1 VNEDLISFILEGF
14 SNSELKKIILNKR
27 IKIIGIREVNDK
39 TRDIVLKN
47 LKTKSNLFE
56 MYKQWKAL
64 KKNLLEHPEIKEFD
78 IDQVINDINLGKLSS
93 FGGLSNYLLIMIRI
107 EGFEKATYFWEAN
120 KDSLEKTRIVNQIE
134 INDEEKRDNTIDSIK
149 ENYLKE
155 LEKLEKKQSKE
166 RMKWQTN
173 ESKMNKLIKQREN
186 EILNLQND
194 RKDLQ
199 KKYANTLSELK
210 QNLENNK
217 KETKEISNLITQKER
232 LQKEFEKLRIE
243 NNDLKQ
249 ENIKK
254 YEFIGELKDL
264 NILNINEI
272 KRLNFLIQKQKNDKI
287 LLESTN
293 GISEVE
299 DEENQ
304 KQQYYIANHE
314 NQPEYLL
321 ESTKQVGKE
330 EHFSKMT
337 EENKQKEKKK
347 KKILVFGEIAGF
359 NFKED
364 LFEVY
369 TSSTMPEDMTPFEE
383 DNYEAIWLIKYR
395 FVKKGQRSLVS
406 KKFKKIIEINN
417 FTELKGAYKNESQI

>member
-1 VNEDLISFILEGF
+1 MNEDLISFILEGF

-56 MYKQWKAL
+56 IYKQWKNQ
-64 KKNLLEHPEIKEFD
+64 KNNLVEQPEIKEFD

-93 FGGLSNYLLIMIRI
+93 FRGLSNYLLTMIRI
-107 EGFEKATYFWEAN
+107 EGFEKVTYFWEAN
-120 KDSLEKTRIVNQIE
+120 KESLEKTRVVNQIE
-134 INDEEKRDNTIDSIK
+134 IKNEEKRDNIIDSINK
-149 ENYLKE
+149 NYLKE
-155 LEKLEKKQSKE
+155 LEKLEKKQFKE
-166 RMKWQTN
+166 RIKWQTN

-186 EILNLQND
+186 EISNLQND
-194 RKDLQ
+194 KKNLQ

-232 LQKEFEKLRIE
+232 LQKEFEKLRME

-254 YEFIGELKDL
+254 YEFIGELKDV

-272 KRLNFLIQKQKNDKI
+272 KRLNFLIQKQKNDKFF
-287 LLESTN
+287 LESTN

-299 DEENQ
+299 DKENQ
-304 KQQYYIANHE
+304 KKQDYIVNQE
-314 NQPEYLL
+314 NQSEHLL
-321 ESTKQVGKE
+321 ESTEQVRKE
-330 EHFSKMT
+330 EYLGKMT
-337 EENKQKEKKK
+337 EENTQKEKKK

-369 TSSTMPEDMTPFEE
+369 TSSTMPEDMALFEE

-395 FVKKGQRSLVS
+395 FVKKGQRGLVS

-417 FTELKGAYKNESQI
+417 FTELKGAYKNES

>member
-1 VNEDLISFILEGF
+1 MNEDLIIFILEGF
-14 SNSELKKIILNKR
+14 SNSELNKIILNKK
-27 IKIIGIREVNDK
+27 IKIIGIRDVNDK

-56 MYKQWKAL
+56 MYKQWKAP
-64 KKNLLEHPEIKEFD
+64 KNNLLEHPEIKDFD
-78 IDQVINDINLGKLSS
+78 IDQVINAINLGKLSN
-93 FGGLSNYLLIMIRI
+93 FGGLSNYLLIMINK

-120 KDSLEKTRIVNQIE
+120 RDTLEKTRMVNQIE
-134 INDEEKRDNTIDSIK
+134 INDEEKRDSIVDSIN

-155 LEKLEKKQSKE
+155 LGKLEKKQNKE

-173 ESKMNKLIKQREN
+173 ETKMNKLIQQREK
-186 EILNLQND
+186 EISNLQND

-199 KKYANTLSELK
+199 KKYSNTLSELK

-217 KETKEISNLITQKER
+217 QETKEISNLMAQKER
-232 LQKEFEKLRIE
+232 LQKEFEKIRIE

-254 YEFIGELKDL
+254 YKFIGELKDA
-264 NILNINEI
+264 NILNTNEI

-293 GISEVE
+293 GISEGE

-304 KQQYYIANHE
+304 KQQDPIATQE
-314 NQPEYLL
+314 NQPEDSL
-321 ESTKQVGKE
+321 ENTKQVRKE
-330 EHFSKMT
+330 EYLSEMT
-337 EENKQKEKKK
+337 EEDKQKEKKK
-347 KKILVFGEIAGF
+347 KKILVFGEIAGS

-369 TSSTMPEDMTPFEE
+369 TSSTMPEDLTPFEE
-383 DNYEAIWLIKYR
+383 DDYEAIWLIKYR

-406 KKFKKIIEINN
+406 KKFKKIKEINN
-417 FTELKGAYKNESQI
+417 FAELKGAYKNEL